1 MLSAS
6 PIVEQLIASPTSRL
20 RDEFR
25 IFGLSSLAFSDF
37 FDFYRLA
44 RNRLK
49 LSTSA
54 RRWRIKACSFATPC
68 PYSVDRAYSDLPR

>member
-25 IFGLSSLAFSDF
+25 IFGLSSLAFSDSSIF
-37 FDFYRLA
+37 TA
-44 RNRLK
+44 
-49 LSTSA
+49 
-54 RRWRIKACSFATPC
+54 
-68 PYSVDRAYSDLPR
+68 